1 MVGILQWLKRKK
13 KALINNFLM
22 PAVGSNPYFL
32 LLFSRYSDL
41 EIRFQSKKK
50 KLKYKEIQNLTKR
63 VLSSFLLEKS
73 HRIKRRTEQFSTVHW
88 KTVLLYILEKEDF
101 ASKSGSCYSK
111 SQYKHCISWD
121 MGKMRGGSNQKTNIQ
136 ETPP

>member
-1 MVGILQWLKRKK
+1 MTKK
-13 KALINNFLM
+13 EKEGINNFLT

-73 HRIKRRTEQFSTVHW
+73 HRIKRRTEQFSTVH
-88 KTVLLYILEKEDF
+88 
-101 ASKSGSCYSK
+101 
-111 SQYKHCISWD
+111 
-121 MGKMRGGSNQKTNIQ
+121 
-136 ETPP
+136 